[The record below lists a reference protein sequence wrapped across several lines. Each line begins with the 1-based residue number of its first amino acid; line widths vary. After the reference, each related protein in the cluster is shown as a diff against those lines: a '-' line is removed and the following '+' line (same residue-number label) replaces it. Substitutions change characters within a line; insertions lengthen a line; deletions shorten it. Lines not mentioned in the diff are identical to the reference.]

1 MQAQKIQFKI
11 FDKDKNEQQV
21 DLVYS
26 LLGSWLQNGQILG
39 EQSPI
44 AENKESFSVFVNTPE
59 VDSLDVKYDNK
70 YTQENYEKLKKVGL
84 SLPVIED
91 LGVHPESIGLCDC
104 ENCSS
109 YILYTTF
116 ILIESPLRCG
126 DCSGVIPL
134 YKIPKTSEYGY
145 YDIMA
150 WQSNYQSCDS
160 LQMGCRVGERFGTN
174 QMMEYDSPLS
184 RDGLAICQKIQELTQ
199 MPTYYYLYK
208 GSARSEKEELNRK
221 CPSCGGKW
229 LRKKPLCD
237 LFDFQC
243 KKCKLL
249 SNIAWELK

>member
-1 MQAQKIQFKI
+1 MQTQKIQFNI

-21 DLVYS
+21 DLLYS

-44 AENKESFSVFVNTPE
+44 AETKECFSVFVNTPD
-59 VDSLDVKYDNK
+59 VDSLAVTYDNE

-84 SLPVIED
+84 SVPVIDD
-91 LGVHPESIGLCDC
+91 LGIHPETACLCDC
-104 ENCSS
+104 EDCTS
-109 YILYTTF
+109 YILFTTF
-116 ILIESPLRCG
+116 ISIESPLRCG
-126 DCSGVIPL
+126 DCFGVIPL

-160 LQMGCRVGERFGTN
+160 LQMGCRVGERFGAN
-174 QMMEYDSPLS
+174 QMMKFDSPLS

-199 MPTYYYLYK
+199 KPVYYYLNK

-221 CPSCGGKW
+221 CLSCGQNW
-229 LRKKPLCD
+229 LRKKPLFD

-243 KKCKLL
+243 ENCKLL
-249 SNIAWELK
+249 SNIAWEYR